1 MKIVIQPMRL
11 AAVLFAFLLSIPATE
26 AQTGRLGAADAG
38 VTCSLRDGEG
48 YLWYGG
54 RGTGLCRYDGYET
67 ETFRS
72 DRQHPGLL
80 RSNDVLCIAEQRGN
94 AEIWFGTKEG
104 AYILSKKDYR
114 VRPVV
119 VKTPQDSS
127 ELADKRVSC
136 MLAAADGTMW
146 LSFRNQLLHFSAGAE
161 LLERFET
168 TWRGKNRSVSSL
180 FFDADS
186 ALWAELWNG
195 GVIRW
200 KKAGGGWQTE
210 RIERSEY
217 PGQRHSQETEEA
229 TAQMLD
235 SVMRRQ
241 TFGRDTTVLSW
252 ARVSPVAF
260 YVGTYHSLYFYDGEQ
275 VKLLQGNLDK
285 VRSMAYSEP
294 SQSLYLLSK
303 SRGVCRWNGGKL
315 TVVLDSTQFRK
326 LQLQGDTAL
335 LLSEG
340 VAGVS
345 MLNLRTR
352 ELAAD
357 TTTADVRP
365 LVTACVTDGRRQ
377 PVTFGRHEL
386 VLPEGTDFVEIC
398 LSTLDF
404 EHAPQVQFAYRVD
417 EDGVWTELPEGEHV
431 VKMTHLPA
439 GACRLQVRATDDLGR
454 WSAPVEVLT
463 IVRPARWYEHTWLW
477 VICAALC
484 LGAGCYLV
492 GKVRK
497 ARRPELSE
505 SAEKPQL
512 PVADRE
518 FLDKAVAAVSDHMM
532 DSDYSVDALAGD
544 LCMSRANLH
553 RRMRSVINQTPTDF
567 IRNQRLERA
576 AKLLRTTS
584 CSVNEIADLVGFS
597 YASYFTKCFKEKYGV
612 LPKDF

>member
-1 MKIVIQPMRL
+1 MTL
-11 AAVLFAFLLSIPATE
+11 AAVLFGLLVSIPQME
-26 AQTGRLGAADAG
+26 AQTGRITVADKEM
-38 VTCSLRDGEG
+38 TCSLRDGEG

-72 DRQHPGLL
+72 DRQHPDLL
-80 RSNDVLCIAEQRGN
+80 RSNDVLCMAEQGSN
-94 AEIWFGTKEG
+94 AEIWFGAKEG
-104 AYILSKKDYR
+104 AYILSKKDYQ

-168 TWRGKNRSVSSL
+168 TWKGKNRSITSIR
-180 FFDADS
+180 FDADS

-195 GVIRW
+195 GLIRW
-200 KKAGGGWQTE
+200 KKVAGGWQTE
-210 RIERSEY
+210 KIERSEY
-217 PGQRHSQETEEA
+217 QGQRHSSMTEEE
-229 TAQMLD
+229 TGRMLD
-235 SVMRRQ
+235 SVMSMQ
-241 TFGRDTTVLSW
+241 TLGKDTTVLSW
-252 ARVSPVAF
+252 ARVSPGAF

-275 VKLLQGNLDK
+275 VELLQGGLDK

-303 SRGVCRWNGGKL
+303 SRGVCRWKGEGL
-315 TVVLDSTQFRK
+315 TVLLDSTKFRK
-326 LQLQGDTAL
+326 LRLQGDTAL

-352 ELAAD
+352 TLAAD

-365 LVTACVTDGRRQ
+365 VVTACVTDGERQ
-377 PVTFGRHEL
+377 LIPFGRHEL
-386 VLPEGTDFVEIC
+386 ALSKGTDFVEIS
-398 LSTLDF
+398 LSTLDY
-404 EHAPQVQFAYRVD
+404 EHASQVQFAYRMD
-417 EDGVWTELPEGEHV
+417 GDGVWTELPEGEHV
-431 VKMTHLPA
+431 VKMTHLAA
-439 GACRLQVRATDDLGR
+439 GASRIQVRATDDLGR
-454 WSAPVEVLT
+454 WSAPAEVLT
-463 IVRPARWYEHTWLW
+463 IVRPARWYEHVWLW
-477 VICAALC
+477 VVCAALC

-492 GKVRK
+492 
-497 ARRPELSE
+497 RRTRTGRRSELSE
-505 SAEKPQL
+505 NPDKPAL
-512 PVADRE
+512 PVADQE
-518 FLDKAVAAVSDHMM
+518 FLDKAVAAVADHMT

-576 AKLLRTTS
+576 AQLLRTTS
-584 CSVNEIADLVGFS
+584 YSVNEIADLVGFS

-612 LPKDF
+612 LPKDFQ